1 MLTFKQSFT
10 PTHKGSVQ
18 NIEHVFESI
27 KQERLQHTSGY
38 YELPFSKK
46 ALQDSQNYIKKHK
59 DLVAKL
65 KNLVII
71 GVGGSSLGLKALDS
85 MLCSLP
91 ERNAIKLRF
100 LECTDCFAVSDALK
114 KLKVKN
120 TLFIVISKSGS
131 TIETSSLFK
140 YVLEKY
146 ELLAP
151 KNKSHLLAITDTN
164 SPLQKWCQKQK
175 IAFINIDKNVG
186 GRFSVLSSV
195 GILPLMLLGYKVKE
209 ILEGAREL
217 ASRFFERKEDHILQ
231 KALYLVQN
239 CEQYPINV
247 LFSYSS
253 VFKEFNAWYV
263 QLWAESLGKLNAHK
277 QSVGLTPVALVGS
290 IDQHSFL
297 QLIVQGPRDKS
308 VTFISLSSKHYPKP
322 RIPQKKLEFLES
334 SDFINGASFATLLDK
349 QCLATMQTLQAQEIP
364 TDSIVVDKVCAYNA
378 GALVMY
384 YELLTSCAGC
394 ALEINTYDQPG
405 VEFGKARLRDM
416 F

>member
-1 MLTFKQSFT
+1 MLTFTQSFI
-10 PTHKGSVQ
+10 PTHKASAPD
-18 NIEHVFESI
+18 IESLFESI
-27 KQERLQHTSGY
+27 KQERIQHVSGY

-46 ALQDSQNYIKKHK
+46 AIEDAQRYIKKHK

-71 GVGGSSLGLKALDS
+71 GVGGSSLGLKAIDT
-85 MLCSLP
+85 MLSSLP
-91 ERNAIKLRF
+91 QRNAIKLRF
-100 LECTDCFAVSDALK
+100 LECTDTFAVDTALK

-131 TIETSSLFK
+131 TIETASLFK
-140 YVLEKY
+140 YVLDTY
-146 ELLAP
+146 ELMRP

-175 IAFINIDKNVG
+175 VAFVNIDKNVG

-195 GILPLMLLGYKVKE
+195 GILPLMLLGYKAKE
-209 ILEGAREL
+209 ILEGARDL
-217 ASRFFERKEDHILQ
+217 VSRFFERKEDHILH

-239 CEQYPINV
+239 REQYPINV

-253 VFKEFNAWYV
+253 VLREFNAWYV
-263 QLWAESLGKLNAHK
+263 QLWAESLGKLNADK
-277 QSVGLTPVALVGS
+277 QPVGLTPIALIGS

-297 QLIVQGPRDKS
+297 QLIVQGCKDKS
-308 VTFISLSSKHYPKP
+308 VTFISLDPRHYPKP
-322 RIPQKKLEFLES
+322 HIPKKKLEFLES
-334 SDFINGASFATLLDK
+334 SDFINGASFATLLSK

-364 TDSIVVDKVCAYNA
+364 TDSIVLDSISERNA

-394 ALEINTYDQPG
+394 ALGINTYDQPG
-405 VEFGKARLRDM
+405 VEFGKTRLRDM

>member
-1 MLTFKQSFT
+1 MLTFKQFFALSGDID
-10 PTHKGSVQ
+10 P
-18 NIEHVFESI
+18 VFKSI
-27 KQERLQHTSGY
+27 KEERLKSTSGY

-46 ALQDSQNYIKKHK
+46 ALQDSRRYIKKHK
-59 DLVAKL
+59 ELIAKL

-91 ERNAIKLRF
+91 QRNAIKLRF
-100 LECTDCFAVSDALK
+100 LECTDSLATQNTLK
-114 KLKVKN
+114 KLKLKN

-131 TIETSSLFK
+131 TIETASLLK
-140 YVLEKY
+140 YVLETY
-146 ELLAP
+146 DLLQP

-164 SPLQKWCQKQK
+164 SPLQQWCQKQK
-175 IAFINIDKNVG
+175 IAFVNIDKNVG

-195 GILPLMLLGYKVKE
+195 GILPLMILGYKTKE
-209 ILEGAREL
+209 ILAGAREI
-217 ASRFFERKEDHILQ
+217 ATRFFERKEDHILH
-231 KALYLVQN
+231 KALYMVRHR
-239 CEQYPINV
+239 EQYPINV

-253 VFKEFNAWYV
+253 ALKEFNAWYV
-263 QLWAESLGKLNAHK
+263 QLWAESLGKLNTDK
-277 QSVGLTPVALVGS
+277 QPVGLTPIALVGS

-297 QLIVQGPRDKS
+297 QLIVQGPQDKS
-308 VTFISLSSKHYPKP
+308 VTFIALNPKHQLKP
-322 RIPQKKLEFLES
+322 RIPKMKLEFLES

-364 TDSIVVDKVCAYNA
+364 TDSIVLDRISEYNA

-394 ALEINTYDQPG
+394 ALGIDTYDQPG
-405 VEFGKARLRDM
+405 VEFGKTRLREM